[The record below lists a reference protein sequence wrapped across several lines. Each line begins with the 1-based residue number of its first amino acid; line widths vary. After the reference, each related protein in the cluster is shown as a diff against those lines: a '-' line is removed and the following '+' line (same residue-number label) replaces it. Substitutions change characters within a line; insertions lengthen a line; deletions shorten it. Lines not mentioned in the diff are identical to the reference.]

1 MLIPLAYKYGN
12 HPEKMVSVENAL
24 NMQPE
29 YAQDGRAELIL
40 RSCPGLT
47 QFSACNANG
56 SEGRSTTVVR
66 GFHSGPRE

>member
-1 MLIPLAYKYGN
+1 MLIPLAYKYGK

-47 QFSACNANG
+47 QFSAGNANG
-56 SEGRSTTVVR
+56 SASETEAPYDAAVGRD
-66 GFHSGPRE
+66 